1 MMHNDKPDNTRQQ
14 SQTDPDGTKPKN
26 PNVDIRLDPDLPP
39 LNRKQRRRYVA
50 TLRKQVKAQLRKSR
64 ISQKNEKKSG

>member
-1 MMHNDKPDNTRQQ
+1 MNNDKPNDTHQQ
-14 SQTDPDGTKPKN
+14 KQTDPGDIKPKN